1 MKRMGVMGEEKKESS
16 TTECSE
22 EVGLNE
28 RVEGKSKG
36 EGEMK
41 VSSVLRSGNERKR
54 KNVPLTII
62 PAPITSEPRLTV
74 PACGWKCTS
83 ISIEHCRE

>member
-28 RVEGKSKG
+28 RVEEKSKG

-41 VSSVLRSGNERKR
+41 SFVSSQIWERAKEEKR
-54 KNVPLTII
+54 TVDNH
-62 PAPITSEPRLTV
+62 TSTNN
-74 PACGWKCTS
+74 
-83 ISIEHCRE
+83 I